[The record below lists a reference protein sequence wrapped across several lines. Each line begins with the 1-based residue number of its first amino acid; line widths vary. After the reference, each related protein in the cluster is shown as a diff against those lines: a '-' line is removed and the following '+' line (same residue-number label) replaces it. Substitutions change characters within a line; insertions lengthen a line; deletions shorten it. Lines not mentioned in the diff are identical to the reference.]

1 MSNRDLVAIGASA
14 GGVEALAFL
23 CTRLPAEFPATILI
37 TQHLPG
43 HYASVLDRILTEAGS
58 LPATFARDGDP
69 LRKGQI
75 VLAPPGCHLI
85 ADRDRLLLG
94 KGPRENNVRPAID
107 PMLRSVAVCCG
118 PRAIG
123 VILTGTLGDG
133 ASGLSAIQQCGGIT
147 VVQDPDD
154 AAFPEMPR
162 TALNRSMPDH
172 LVRLADLPL
181 LLNSLVQ
188 RPAGEPTPV
197 PDTIRFEVDIASG
210 RKATMKDMDQLG
222 RRSVLTCPECNGV
235 MWEIKDS
242 DQLHYRCHVGHAYGA
257 DMMDLAVDQNLRRA
271 LGSALR
277 ALEERIALTQRL
289 RKQASERGHNQSA
302 DIWTRRIE
310 EIEKETD
317 VLRKAIT
324 RIDDITD
331 RAA

>member
-1 MSNRDLVAIGASA
+1 MANRDLVAIGASA

-23 CTRLPAEFPATILI
+23 CTKLPADFPATVLI
-37 TQHLPG
+37 TQHLPS
-43 HYASVLDRILTEAGS
+43 HYASTLDRILSEAGNM
-58 LPATFARDGDP
+58 PAAFAREGDP

-75 VLAPPGCHLI
+75 LLAPPGCHLI

-94 KGPRENNVRPAID
+94 RGPRENNVRPAID

-133 ASGLSAIQQCGGIT
+133 ASGLRAIQQCGGIT

-154 AAFPEMPR
+154 AAFPDMPR
-162 TALNRSMPDH
+162 TALNRSIPDH
-172 LVRLADLPL
+172 ITSLANLPA
-181 LLNSLVQ
+181 LLNGLVQ
-188 RPAGEPTPV
+188 RPAGEPKPV
-197 PDTIRFEVDIASG
+197 PESVRFEVGIASG
-210 RKATMKDMDQLG
+210 QKASMADMDRLG
-222 RRSVLTCPECNGV
+222 RRSVLTCPDCNGV
-235 MWEIKDS
+235 MWEIDDLS
-242 DQLHYRCHVGHAYGA
+242 HYRCHVGHAYGA
-257 DMMDLAVDQNLRRA
+257 DSMSLAVDENLRRA

-277 ALEERIALTQRL
+277 ALEERIALTERL

-317 VLRKAIT
+317 ALRKAIN
-324 RIDDITD
+324 RVDEVTD